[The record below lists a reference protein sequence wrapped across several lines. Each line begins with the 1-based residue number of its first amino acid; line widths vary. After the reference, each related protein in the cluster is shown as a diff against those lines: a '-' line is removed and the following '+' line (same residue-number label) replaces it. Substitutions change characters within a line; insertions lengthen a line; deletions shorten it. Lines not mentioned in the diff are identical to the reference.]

1 MVVMNCIGMRDI
13 LMVSFKE
20 LINQKFSSNGAYST
34 NLHTDRQTCI
44 HYTTQTTNT
53 QSLWR
58 YSQPQNEHMYV
69 QQEVGS

>member
-1 MVVMNCIGMRDI
+1 MRGI
-13 LMVSFKE
+13 LMVSFNE
-20 LINQKFSSNGAYST
+20 LVNQKFSSNGAYST
-34 NLHTDRQTCI
+34 NSHTDRQTSI

-53 QSLWR
+53 QSLWQ